1 MPNPQRGAR
10 IAPGAAAHD
19 GRVGIGV
26 TDIVPGIAAADL
38 PHLFDRFHQSRQ
50 SVASA
55 TGEGGLGL
63 AIVKRIDERI
73 VKLQD
78 GAGSVVNRLGEDAQ
92 VRLSLPAAPA

>member
-26 TDIVPGIAAADL
+26 TDLGPRIAAADL
-38 PHLFDRFHQSRQ
+38 LPLFDRFHQSRQ

-63 AIVKRIDERI
+63 AIAKRIA
-73 VKLQD
+73 KLQD